1 MMPLANGF
9 EVTKVAVL
17 EPNANGACTAG
28 MASWTRTHAVL
39 CAVQRN
45 IEKLIVKF
53 EAVVAANETNPR
65 VRGEEMSTL

>member
-17 EPNANGACTAG
+17 EPSANGAIAG
-28 MASWTRTHAVL
+28 MAFWTRTHAVL